1 MPKINHGSS
10 MIVEDHL
17 KKVLTM
23 TRGASWRFTENR
35 LIPRSQHS
43 CFGDFPKEYLKK
55 PDSNVDPVPVI
66 EEAEV
71 SIASHG
77 KEYLKMKQGLGGK
90 TSSTFK
96 PKDVPVT
103 QKPKAGALNARAIV
117 PSEFRRFY
125 DRGDLPIAIEHGP
138 PNKIFWKVDVM
149 QLDYHHYLPI
159 FFEGIREKQ
168 DPYRFLSIQ
177 GCFDMLQKGG
187 AKVLPV
193 IPQLIIPIKTALN
206 TRDPEIIAIT
216 LKILQVLVTC
226 SDTIGEALVPYY
238 RQILPVM
245 NLFKQNNVNIGDKIQ
260 YSQRKCLILGDLIQ
274 QTLEMFETHGG
285 EDAFINIKYM
295 IPTYESC
302 VLN

>member
-23 TRGASWRFTENR
+23 TRGASWKPADNS
-35 LIPRSQHS
+35 LLPNSQHS
-43 CFGDFPKEYLKK
+43 CFGDFPTEYMKK
-55 PDSNVDPVPVI
+55 AATNVEPVPKI
-66 EEAEV
+66 DECEV
-71 SIASHG
+71 SIAASG
-77 KEYLKMKQGLGGK
+77 KATLMKGQGLGGK
-90 TSSTFK
+90 NSSLLK
-96 PKDVPVT
+96 PVAEPTT
-103 QKPKAGALNARAIV
+103 QKPRAGALNTRPVV

-177 GCFDMLQKGG
+177 GVFDMLQKGG

-216 LKILQVLVTC
+216 LKIFQVLVTC

-245 NLFKQNNVNIGDKIQ
+245 NLFKQNNCNIGDRIQ
-260 YSQRKCLILGDLIQ
+260 YSQRKSLILGDLIQ